1 VTQKVARVAIVI
13 KVPFY
18 SAAQYDLKVIFS
30 PVAYLDDSEAHQV
43 LDTVVKNVCNNVSFL
58 ANIGRA
64 ELVTRIF
71 YMFVAGVSCVKHK
84 GFHEEREWRV
94 IYSPNRQVS
103 QLIDSSIETIGGVP
117 QAVYQLPL
125 DAKRAAALA
134 DLDLYRMLDRVI
146 IGPSFYPWV
155 MYDAFVKAL
164 SKGGLTD
171 AHKRVV
177 SSDIPIRS

>member
-1 VTQKVARVAIVI
+1 MHG
-13 KVPFY
+13 
-18 SAAQYDLKVIFS
+18 S
-30 PVAYLDDSEAHQV
+30 
-43 LDTVVKNVCNNVSFL
+43 L
-58 ANIGRA
+58 AGSGSI
-64 ELVTRIF
+64 I
-71 YMFVAGVSCVKHK
+71 
-84 GFHEEREWRV
+84 
-94 IYSPNRQVS
+94 RQVS

-117 QAVYQLPL
+117 QAVYRLPL
-125 DAKRAAALA
+125 DAKLAAALA

-171 AHKRVV
+171 AHNRVV